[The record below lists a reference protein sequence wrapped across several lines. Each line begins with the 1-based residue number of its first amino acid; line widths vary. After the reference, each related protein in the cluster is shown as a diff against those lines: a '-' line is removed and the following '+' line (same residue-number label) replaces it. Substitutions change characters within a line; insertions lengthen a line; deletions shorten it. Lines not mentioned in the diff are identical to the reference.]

1 MQLTRFTD
9 YGLRILIYLA
19 VLPEGRLASIEEV
32 CQAFDLPRNHINKI
46 VHLMGRLGWVLTR
59 RGKGGGICLALPPEA
74 INLGEVVLAL
84 EGHRPLIDCEQPSC
98 ALLPVCRLKGVLA
111 EAMEAFAVA
120 LSRHTL
126 DSLVAPC
133 QGQIRQRL
141 LRPDLQVLDNLQGRV
156 PEQGD
161 G

>member
-19 VLPEGRLASIEEV
+19 VQPAGRLASIEEV

-74 INLGEVVLAL
+74 INLGEVILAL
-84 EGHRPLIDCEQPSC
+84 EGQGPLIDCQQPSC

-111 EAMEAFAVA
+111 EAMEAFAGA

-126 DSLVAPC
+126 DSLVGPC
-133 QGQIRQRL
+133 EGQIRQRL
-141 LRPDLQVLDNLQGRV
+141 LRPDIYVLENLVQSTPDRV
-156 PEQGD
+156 
-161 G
+161 